1 MKTPGKKT
9 TREPAKIITTNKSDK
24 KRLLVA
30 VRIDGIH
37 CNLYEFPTVK
47 KARAFAQE
55 MKNRDNTDV
64 IISGFK
70 WGRI

>member
-1 MKTPGKKT
+1 MDKEKDFCTPLKHHTKK
-9 TREPAKIITTNKSDK
+9 AKDK

-30 VRIDGIH
+30 VKFDGME
-37 CNLYEFPTVK
+37 CALYEFPTVK

-55 MKNRDNTDV
+55 MKNRDNTNV

-70 WGRI
+70 WNRI

>member
-1 MKTPGKKT
+1 MDKEKDFCTPLKHHTKK
-9 TREPAKIITTNKSDK
+9 AKDK

-30 VRIDGIH
+30 VRVDERESA
-37 CNLYEFPTVK
+37 LFEFPTVK
-47 KARAFAQE
+47 KAREFAQE
-55 MKNRDNTDV
+55 MKNRPNTDV

>member
-1 MKTPGKKT
+1 MKTPGLKT
-9 TREPAKIITTNKSDK
+9 SREPSKIITTNKTEK

-30 VRIDGIH
+30 VRVDERESA
-37 CNLYEFPTVK
+37 LFEFPTVK
-47 KARAFAQE
+47 KAREFAQE
-55 MKNRDNTDV
+55 MKNRPNIDV